1 MAQHLDVADLARRL
15 AVLLHPPVRAPLMA
29 ALALLR
35 LGKASSMSLLQ
46 AVERK
51 IKIATSLPEEVKE
64 RLIFE
69 LGLNLPAIR
78 TGAVSGNR
86 LSAKR
91 QRREAQQLDP
101 ANNVPACRL
110 SECPHLWHRTRDF
123 YSQAGSQAW
132 SEGVVPHHISDGA
145 FISESYADVVCDFL
159 DSDGC
164 ATKPAFIID
173 LGCGSGILGV
183 RVARLLHNRGVRDVC
198 IILAD
203 LDPSAALAQAQ
214 LPSAMELCK
223 LGMLDVARL
232 DADVDDGEFTMKLL
246 LSGRTVRRGD
256 LNSLVVLA
264 NYVFDSLPIDVFRL
278 GPHETCEV
286 LVPVESVGRHGGRT
300 TGYAFQ
306 PLPPGPY
313 FPDSPRLQALLEECL
328 EQARV
333 DAAEADG
340 GAAVTVVPTGAA
352 RCLWRL
358 HRWLQGDAV
367 KANACTAEATT
378 AYEAATP
385 PHPLLLLIGDKIIP
399 RVTATQLAAGGQAT
413 SVAVSLAKIPLFEV
427 HGNKTFGPVSHSI
440 VLDPLISALKL
451 CDETH
456 VEVLGRSPALMDFDV
471 VGVALSFCSAS
482 GPVVLPSATP
492 NLQSVTKGAATRSV
506 AAAQRSF
513 CRHFSGFG
521 PAEMERLYAFLQ
533 LAVSE
538 RPSQVSVR
546 MILDVIRLS
555 KHDWHSFLGL
565 RWPLRHRLLRSGGE
579 GDESDEGEMDA
590 ALTVAS
596 RCYEE
601 RVAIDS
607 SEWAES
613 QVLFG
618 QWLYALGAHD
628 RAMELLNSS
637 HGATIDEQPRVLAE
651 RHFLQGLCLLKLS
664 HAEASDCCREHLR
677 AAASL
682 GHSKARRR
690 LGRLQEE
697 K

>member
-1 MAQHLDVADLARRL
+1 MAQPLDEADLARRL
-15 AVLLHPPVRAPLMA
+15 AASLLHPPVRAPLIA

-51 IKIATSLPEEVKE
+51 IKVATSLPEEVKE

-78 TGAVSGNR
+78 TGAASGNR

-91 QRREAQQLDP
+91 QRREGKPLDP
-101 ANNVPACRL
+101 AKVACRL
-110 SECPHLWHRTRDF
+110 SKCPHLWHRTRDF
-123 YSQAGSQAW
+123 YAQAGSQAW

-159 DSDGC
+159 EDGGC

-183 RVARLLHNRGVRDVC
+183 RVARLLHHRGVRDVC

-214 LPSAMELCK
+214 LPSATGLCK

-232 DADVDDGEFTMKLL
+232 DADEDDHHNANGEFTMKLL

-256 LNSLVVLA
+256 LNSLIVLA

-278 GPHETCEV
+278 GPHENCEV
-286 LVPVESVGRHGGRT
+286 LLPVESVGRRGGRT

-306 PLPPGPY
+306 PLAPGPY
-313 FPDSPRLQALLEECL
+313 FPESPRLQALLEECL

-333 DAAEADG
+333 DAAEAEG
-340 GAAVTVVPTGAA
+340 GGAVTVVPTGAA

-358 HRWLQGDAV
+358 HRWLQGDTV

-378 AYEAATP
+378 AYEASTSP
-385 PHPLLLLIGDKIIP
+385 PPLLLLIGDKIIP
-399 RVTATQLAAGGQAT
+399 RVTATRLAAGAKAT
-413 SVAVSLAKIPLFEV
+413 SVAVSLAKLPLFEV
-427 HGNKTFGPVSHSI
+427 HGNKAVGPVSHSI
-440 VLDPLISALKL
+440 VLDPLMSALKL

-471 VGVALSFCSAS
+471 VGVALSFRSAPGS
-482 GPVVLPSATP
+482 VDLPSATP
-492 NLQSVTKGAATRSV
+492 SLQSVTKGAATQSV

-533 LAVSE
+533 VAVSE
-538 RPSQVSVR
+538 RPSQVSAR

-565 RWPLRHRLLRSGGE
+565 RWPLRYRLLQPGG
-579 GDESDEGEMDA
+579 GGDEGEMDA
-590 ALTVAS
+590 ALSVAS

-601 RVAIDS
+601 RVAVDA

-628 RAMELLNSS
+628 RAMQLLNSS
-637 HGATIDEQPRVLAE
+637 QHGATIEEQPRVLAE
-651 RHFLQGLCLLKLS
+651 RHFLQALCLLKLS

-690 LGRLQEE
+690 LDRLH